1 LHVRLTGYT
10 DYCLRVL
17 IYLAVHPERRVT
29 IAEIAR
35 SYGISENHLVK
46 VAHELGKTGFLE
58 NTRGR
63 GGGLALA
70 LSPEHINVGLVVRS
84 AEGPTLPAACFDA
97 TAPRCAIARMC
108 TLRGALG
115 EAVDAFYGVLDR
127 YTLADL
133 VGKGPRQRQLRAQLI
148 ASSAT
153 ARA

>member
-1 LHVRLTGYT
+1 MRLTGYT

-29 IAEIAR
+29 IAEIAAA
-35 SYGISENHLVK
+35 YGISENHLVK

-70 LSPEHINVGLVVRS
+70 RSPAKINVGMVVRS
-84 AEGPTLPAACFDA
+84 AEGPTVPAACFDA
-97 TAPRCAIARMC
+97 TAARCAIARTC
-108 TLRGALG
+108 ALRGALRG
-115 EAVDAFYGVLDR
+115 AVDAFYAVLDR

-133 VGKGPRQRQLRAQLI
+133 VGKGERQRQLRVQLI
-148 ASSAT
+148 PSHAKAP
-153 ARA
+153 A